1 MANNI
6 QAFKTEFRDFLAN
19 TTNLDTATKQKIR
32 NRYVLTNPIDWQ
44 DFLAQGNADT
54 AANRGTF
61 TVEMIFRDIKSIFR
75 AGSVIESH
83 ATLPPAETIE

>member
-44 DFLAQGNADT
+44 NFLAQGNTDT

-61 TVEMIFRDIKSIFR
+61 AVEMIFRDMRNVFR
-75 AGSVIESH
+75 AGSVMESQ

>member
-32 NRYVLTNPIDWQ
+32 NRYVLTNPVDWQ
-44 DFLAQGNADT
+44 DFLDQGNTDT

-61 TVEMIFRDIKSIFR
+61 AVEMIFRDMQNVFR
-75 AGSVIESH
+75 AGSVMESK
-83 ATLPPAETIE
+83 ATLPPAETIK